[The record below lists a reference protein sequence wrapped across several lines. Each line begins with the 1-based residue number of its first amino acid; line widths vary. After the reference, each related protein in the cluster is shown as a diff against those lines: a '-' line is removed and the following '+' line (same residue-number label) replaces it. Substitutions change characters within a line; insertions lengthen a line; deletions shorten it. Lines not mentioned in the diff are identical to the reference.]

1 MAEVSYNVDQ
11 LVRDVRICLDE
22 NDVQNSILA
31 DDSNT
36 LQLDDIIKS
45 KIGDAI
51 DGIMT
56 TAPLE
61 LVGDGEDMP
70 VSDIKWE
77 GGNSADDGELRMC
90 KVAKPEDYLRLVGAK
105 MADWDYAVSETIPM
119 NSDEYKQQ
127 KSRFAGLRG
136 NPQRP
141 VVAEVVS
148 KDGNYLELYTSK
160 SREVD
165 FIKYIQRQSGK
176 SDGAGVKLP
185 SSALYRVLVYQI
197 AGLTC
202 ITLKDSEHA
211 QTLFG
216 IAEGLLA
223 ASEKTEEA
231 ETKA

>member
-1 MAEVSYNVDQ
+1 MAEYNVSDI
-11 LVRDVRICLDE
+11 VRDVRICLDE

-61 LVGDGEDMP
+61 LVGDGVDVE
-70 VSDIKWE
+70 VNDIKWE
-77 GGNSADDGELRMC
+77 GDNSADDGELRMC
-90 KVAKPEDYLRLVGAK
+90 KVAKPEDYLRLVGVK
-105 MADWDYAVSETIPM
+105 MPDWDYAVSETIPM

-141 VVAEVVS
+141 VVAEVVG

-165 FIKYIQRQSGK
+165 FIKYIPRQSGK
-176 SDGAGVKLP
+176 SDSAGVKLS

-216 IAEGLLA
+216 VAEGLLA
-223 ASEKTEEA
+223 ASVKTEET

>member
-1 MAEVSYNVDQ
+1 MAGVSYSMEQV
-11 LVRDVRICLDE
+11 VRDVRICLDE

-51 DGIMT
+51 DGIMA
-56 TAPLE
+56 TAPME
-61 LVGDGEDMP
+61 LLGAGEDMP
-70 VSDIKWE
+70 VTDIKWE
-77 GGNSADDGELRMC
+77 GDNSADDGELRMC
-90 KVAKPEDYLRLVGAK
+90 AVAKPDDYLRLVGAK
-105 MADWDYAVSETIPM
+105 MPDWDYAIADTIAM
-119 NSDEYKQQ
+119 NSDEYKLQ
-127 KSRFAGLRG
+127 KSRYAGLRG

-148 KDGNYLELYTSK
+148 KDGNYLELYSSR

-165 FIKYIQRQSGK
+165 FIKYIPRQADK
-176 SDGAGVKLP
+176 SDSAGVELYT
-185 SSALYRVLVYQI
+185 SALYRALVYQI

-202 ITLKDSEHA
+202 VTMKDSEHA

-223 ASEKTEEA
+223 ASVENEEA
-231 ETKA
+231 KT

>member
-1 MAEVSYNVDQ
+1 MAEYNVDQ

-61 LVGDGEDMP
+61 LLGDGEDMS
-70 VSDIKWE
+70 VDGIKWE
-77 GGNSADDGELRMC
+77 ADNSANDGELRMC
-90 KVAKPEDYLRLVGAK
+90 KVKKPNDYLRLVGAK
-105 MADWDYAVSETIPM
+105 MPDWDYAVADTIAM

-141 VVAEVVS
+141 VVAEVVG
-148 KDGNYLELYTSK
+148 KDGNYLELYTSR

-165 FIKYIQRQSGK
+165 FIKYVARQSGK

-223 ASEKTEEA
+223 ASVKTEEA